1 MGIILTRIDN
11 RLIHGQVLESWVPS
25 INANCIVVANN
36 KIANSAMQKLLMEA
50 SVPKGIRVFIG
61 SIEDAADILGSEELA
76 NARII
81 LLFETSSDALLAHRL
96 GVSYKKLNLGNMH
109 AGAGKM
115 KCSCTIAIDEGDI
128 DNLNVLETA
137 GVRIVSQCVPSDKE
151 VSWHKMLRVTKNGK

>member
-1 MGIILTRIDN
+1 MGIVLTRVDN

-25 INANCIVVANN
+25 TNANCIVVAND

-61 SIEDAADILGSEELA
+61 SIDEASDILDSEALE

-81 LLFETSSDALLAHRL
+81 LLFATSLDALTAYHQ
-96 GVSYKKLNLGNMH
+96 GVQYDKLNLGNMH

-115 KCSCTIAIDEGDI
+115 KCSCTIALDNDDVE
-128 DNLNVLETA
+128 NLNNLEKA
-137 GVRIVSQCVPSDKE
+137 GVRIVSQCVPSDRE
-151 VSWHKMLRVTKNGK
+151 VGWQKLLRITKI

>member
-1 MGIILTRIDN
+1 MSIVLTRVDN

-25 INANCIVVANN
+25 TNANCIVVAND

-61 SIEDAADILGSEELA
+61 TIDEASEILESEALM

-81 LLFETSSDALLAHRL
+81 LLFATSSDALSAYRQ
-96 GVSYKKLNLGNMH
+96 GVHYSKLNLGNMH

-115 KCSCTIAIDEGDI
+115 KCSCTIAIDDNDVE
-128 DNLNVLETA
+128 NLNDLESS

-151 VSWHKMLRVTKNGK
+151 VGWQKLLRITKL